1 MPRPPTPVGSFGVIT
16 HIRQPDGS
24 WSARTYIRDTDGE
37 RRLVARRGRTR
48 AAAERA
54 LRSALTDRTPPTR
67 NRLSAD
73 TRIRDIAEQWFAE
86 IQKHVAADV
95 KSPNTARLYRHYLD
109 RHILPGIGA
118 LRLGDANVPRLDE
131 FITAVRDRSGTAAAK
146 ACRSAHSGMLGLA
159 ARQGAVPTNP
169 VRDIGR
175 LPGIRRTVKARSLTL
190 AECRRWIAQ
199 LEADP
204 AAVRR
209 DLPDL
214 TRWLLATGV
223 RIGEAIGVDWSSI
236 DLEQATVEID
246 YKVMRVKGQ
255 GLQRVRRTKSDAG
268 HRTLPLPLP
277 VFAVHML
284 DAVQPRHRPALPRQ
298 PRRLARPI
306 ERVAGAARGTRKRRV
321 RLGDQS
327 RVPQDLRHPAR
338 RRRALRP
345 PDRRPTRPRQGVD
358 YPGQLPRSTPHQ
370 SRHRRNP
377 RSGHWSESRV
387 GRSCARHARSSASRR
402 TGPVSE
408 PGQSKIM
415 RLSCIDLDSRTA

>member
-73 TRIRDIAEQWFAE
+73 TRIRDITEQWFAE

-146 ACRSAHSGMLGLA
+146 ACRSALSGMLGLA

-268 HRTLPLPLP
+268 HRTLPLP

-284 DAVQPRHRPALPRQ
+284 ERRAAASGGTGPLFPDSRGGWRDPSNVSRELREARGSGEFAWVTSHVFARPAP
-298 PRRLARPI
+298 PCSTKASSP
-306 ERVAGAARGTRKRRV
+306 
-321 RLGDQS
+321 
-327 RVPQDLRHPAR
+327 PAR
-338 RRRALRP
+338 S
-345 PDRRPTRPRQGVD
+345 PTNSATPRC
-358 YPGQLPRSTPHQ
+358 R
-370 SRHRRNP
+370 
-377 RSGHWSESRV
+377 
-387 GRSCARHARSSASRR
+387 
-402 TGPVSE
+402 
-408 PGQSKIM
+408 
-415 RLSCIDLDSRTA
+415 